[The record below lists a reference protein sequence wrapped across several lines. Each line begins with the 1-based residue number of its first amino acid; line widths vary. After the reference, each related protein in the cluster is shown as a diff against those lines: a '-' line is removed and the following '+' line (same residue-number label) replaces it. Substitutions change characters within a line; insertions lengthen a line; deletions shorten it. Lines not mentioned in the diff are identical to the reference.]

1 MTARATRDTGLTL
14 RELLAF
20 DEGGIL
26 RLLLAPSGQDV
37 AITGM
42 IIGEE
47 GAARSYEGRIVLAV
61 GVLPSVNDFVREAA
75 ERGAA
80 AVVLRDDP
88 SLDLDPSE
96 DVPAEAGAGAGSGAS
111 VVAVAERDGVALLA
125 RAAWADWDDVAT
137 LVRSA
142 AAYAGA
148 GRGDRMADVTAGG
161 GLAALASA
169 VAEFTGGSITIEDT
183 AFRVLAYSAIG
194 PEADEL
200 RRSTILGGRVPD
212 WRVEELRRS
221 GLLRTLWS
229 SDEVIHRPADG
240 SSPERLII
248 AIRSGREMLGS
259 IWAAADAGRPFTEGA
274 TRALRRAAEVAVPY
288 LVQHRLRESG
298 ARRREEHALRGLL
311 GGRGDMSTHA
321 WTLGLAPD
329 LPCAVVIADP
339 TDFPG
344 PAIPVNPQPTA
355 PSAPT
360 TAPPPTAT
368 AVAPQTNRSVAPSA
382 TPSVGAVGQ
391 REAVLERVMG
401 LLAVQ
406 AASYR
411 AGIRVVRDGGR
422 VMALVPVRRG
432 AERDVYALARE
443 LDTLAAS
450 LGGAGPVFVG
460 AGPVVPSPLRAAD
473 SRADAELVVRVLRE
487 RAASAAQ
494 DPADGEGRG
503 SRRYASAAELGA
515 ALDVQRVL
523 DAVRPVWERGS
534 GPVYDLVRADL
545 AAGGELVRS
554 LAAYLDASCDVGH
567 AAKRLVLHPNTLRYR
582 LRRVRDR
589 YGVDLDDPDTRLMLT
604 LAVRLATRP
613 R

>member
-47 GAARSYEGRIVLAV
+47 GAARSYGGRIVLAV

-88 SLDLDPSE
+88 SLDDADPE
-96 DVPAEAGAGAGSGAS
+96 DVSTEAGTGAS
-111 VVAVAERDGVALLA
+111 VIAVAERAGVALLA

-274 TRALRRAAEVAVPY
+274 ARALRRAAEVAVPY

-339 TDFPG
+339 TDY
-344 PAIPVNPQPTA
+344 ANAVNPQPTA
-355 PSAPT
+355 PAA
-360 TAPPPTAT
+360 APPVATPTE
-368 AVAPQTNRSVAPSA
+368 PPAPSVDA
-382 TPSVGAVGQ
+382 AGQ
-391 REAVLERVMG
+391 REGVLERTMG

-411 AGIRVVRDGGR
+411 AGIRVLRDGGR

-432 AERDVYALARE
+432 AERDVLALARE

-487 RAASAAQ
+487 RAA
-494 DPADGEGRG
+494 GEGREA
-503 SRRYASAAELGA
+503 RRHASAAELGA

-554 LAAYLDASCDVGH
+554 LAAYLDASCDVGR

>member
-47 GAARSYEGRIVLAV
+47 GAARSYGGRIVLAV

-88 SLDLDPSE
+88 SLDDADPE
-96 DVPAEAGAGAGSGAS
+96 DMSTEAGAGAS
-111 VVAVAERDGVALLA
+111 VVAVAERAGVALLA

-274 TRALRRAAEVAVPY
+274 ARALRRAAEVAVPY

-339 TDFPG
+339 TDY
-344 PAIPVNPQPTA
+344 ANAVNPQPTA
-355 PSAPT
+355 PAA
-360 TAPPPTAT
+360 APP
-368 AVAPQTNRSVAPSA
+368 AVAPGASPAATPAEPPAASAATPSA
-382 TPSVGAVGQ
+382 TPSVDAVGQ
-391 REAVLERVMG
+391 REGVLERTMG

-411 AGIRVVRDGGR
+411 AGIRVLRDGGR

-432 AERDVYALARE
+432 AERDVLALARE

-487 RAASAAQ
+487 RAA
-494 DPADGEGRG
+494 GEGRG
-503 SRRYASAAELGA
+503 ARRHASAAELGA

-554 LAAYLDASCDVGH
+554 LAAYLDASCDVGR